1 MNPKDRQAD
10 RHRHTVQPDAA
21 NSEHVQ
27 GAIIS
32 PERAAAGELMLQPA
46 MPVSVPFSVL
56 LYHIV
61 AICCC
66 VSWSVRLFKLP
77 LEEVEV

>member
-10 RHRHTVQPDAA
+10 RHRHIVQPDAA

-27 GAIIS
+27 GAIIP
-32 PERAAAGELMLQPA
+32 PEGAAAGELMLQPA
-46 MPVSVPFSVL
+46 MPVSVSFCVL

-61 AICCC
+61 ALWCC
-66 VSWSVRLFKLP
+66 VSYSVWLLKLP
-77 LEEVEV
+77 LKGIEV